1 MQPEDPWAVRAE
13 IARKLNAE
21 YPTWRVWITERWWWA
36 TRRTP
41 LPDGA
46 SRVEL
51 YATACADTAEE
62 LRDALEEQAR
72 RWRRFN
78 QRRSVRR

>member
-1 MQPEDPWAVRAE
+1 MNDTWAVRQE
-13 IARKLNAE
+13 IARRLE
-21 YPTWRVWITERWWWA
+21 TVYPTWRVWITERWWWA

-46 SRVEL
+46 GRADLHV
-51 YATACADTAEE
+51 TVPADTAEE

-72 RWRRFN
+72 RWRLFTRP
-78 QRRSVRR
+78 RPARL